1 MKVLSIVTLIILSL
15 SLVACDNTLLDKSS
29 KETYI
34 APSFEV
40 DELTVRQNNEW
51 NIKQE
56 IAEETE
62 EYTVKTEADIK
73 VDVGEIQLENTDGSV
88 DYIVEG
94 EDIVYNGVRF
104 KGLNTALNSVASPY
118 DINTFINFVVKTYST
133 TEANVNVTYSIDSEN
148 SSDDGEGVGAYIGLH
163 ESLMADSTDYQYIYN
178 KYGVEVDWQI
188 LLDSGKNEEFGMLYG
203 CNDYVMYQGVGNLV
217 IDMNKFD
224 SGAPEVVTETQVD
237 EVESEEPV
245 SEEN

>member
-1 MKVLSIVTLIILSL
+1 MKHIKLVVLLGLLLGLTGCNKIKL
-15 SLVACDNTLLDKSS
+15 DNSNE
-29 KETYI
+29 ETYI

-56 IAEETE
+56 ITDETE
-62 EYTVKTEADIK
+62 ENTVKTEADIK
-73 VDVGEIQLENTDGSV
+73 VDVGEVQLENTDNSV

-133 TEANVNVTYSIDSEN
+133 TEASVNVTYSIDSEA

-163 ESLMADSTDYQYIYN
+163 ESLMSDSADYPYIYN

-217 IDMNKFD
+217 IDMNEFD
-224 SGAPEVVTETQVD
+224 SGAPEVTTEAQVD